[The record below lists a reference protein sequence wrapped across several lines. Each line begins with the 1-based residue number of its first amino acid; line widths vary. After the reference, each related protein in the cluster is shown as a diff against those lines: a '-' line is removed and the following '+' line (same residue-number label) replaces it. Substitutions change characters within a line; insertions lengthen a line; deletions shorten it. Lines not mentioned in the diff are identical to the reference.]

1 MLALGWSRRFRS
13 SLASVRFRVGPLA
26 TSTRRFFSARSPDLL
41 LSPTALLGES
51 RGLLLLD
58 RRRALRP
65 AALGR
70 DSPGRRYREQN
81 PQHVPE
87 IELRAEHFGKPHLLA
102 DDLHDRVHRAV
113 HHDLPLRER
122 GPPRAVE
129 RLLEHARS

>member
-58 RRRALRP
+58 RRRVLRP

-70 DSPGRRYREQN
+70 DSPDCVWGLAPYTLGAGRGRLPGVVTLPNLGREVGPRN
-81 PQHVPE
+81 PEV
-87 IELRAEHFGKPHLLA
+87 
-102 DDLHDRVHRAV
+102 
-113 HHDLPLRER
+113 
-122 GPPRAVE
+122 
-129 RLLEHARS
+129 